1 MKTNLR
7 YERVKASET
16 GYMLGVIV
24 GGMSSMLGVDTAR
37 DVVRGLADDE
47 TFWNAMKAASP
58 FVDDIS
64 KKVADKLSKKPRTK
78 SSKKATKKVAR
89 SRKAG

>member
-24 GGMSSMLGVDTAR
+24 GGMSSMLGVDTTR
-37 DVVRGLADDE
+37 EVIRGLADDE
-47 TFWNAMKAASP
+47 TFWKAIAAASP
-58 FVDDIS
+58 YIEDVS
-64 KKVADKLSKKPRTK
+64 KKVADKLSKKPRSK